1 MDPVSLAAVS
11 LVANPFSSLRS
22 VQTGIRASFEQSPEG
37 VHARKNRLI
46 WWASAGLIF
55 AAGSMATLLGSL
67 VFRWS
72 LAPILASIGATLIL
86 TIVVAVL
93 GNLIYR
99 SALRAFTPQAA
110 LDAEKQREE
119 EQDRLMRDTT
129 LPALLKANRDQMGA
143 YHQIATAQARL
154 AGRSSQTAMAIG
166 FAALVAGS
174 VVAILS
180 PSITTKLITG
190 GLAALGGIFSGYIAR
205 TFLAAQDKAISQLYK
220 YWEQPLTTSYI
231 LAVER
236 VANEFADSKLREK
249 ELGKLIDQLLMIA
262 IQREVPSVESRDGS
276 SMTRPRSRRAKSD
289 QRISEDGSSQHS
301 EQ

>member
-1 MDPVSLAAVS
+1 
-11 LVANPFSSLRS
+11 
-22 VQTGIRASFEQSPEG
+22 
-37 VHARKNRLI
+37 
-46 WWASAGLIF
+46 
-55 AAGSMATLLGSL
+55 
-67 VFRWS
+67 
-72 LAPILASIGATLIL
+72 
-86 TIVVAVL
+86 
-93 GNLIYR
+93 
-99 SALRAFTPQAA
+99 
-110 LDAEKQREE
+110 LDAEKQREK
-119 EQDRLMRDTT
+119 EQDRLLQDTT
-129 LPALLKANRDQMGA
+129 LPALLKANRDQMGL

-154 AGRSSQTAMAIG
+154 AGRSSQTAMAVG

-236 VANEFADSKLREK
+236 VANEFADPRVREK
-249 ELGKLIDQLLMIA
+249 ELGKLIDRLLMIA
-262 IQREVPSVESRDGS
+262 IQREVPSAESRDGS
-276 SMTRPRSRRAKSD
+276 SMARSRPRRIKSD

-301 EQ
+301 GQ